1 MHGLF
6 HDVKALK
13 VKELVDLEDFYVV
26 VIRQLLQHSRSDS
39 HLLCNLG
46 LLSSSAA
53 TSILRFHQTPNPKP

>member
-1 MHGLF
+1 
-6 HDVKALK
+6 
-13 VKELVDLEDFYVV
+13 VDLEDFYVV